1 LTAIP
6 LAAYFRLMTMQQ
18 VRAAMDSGRPF
29 TIMMADGKSYRVP
42 HTDYI
47 MLVTKGSAVV
57 VHNEEVATILPLLT
71 MTGISYEA
79 EPTAR
84 VAEGDA

>member
-1 LTAIP
+1 
-6 LAAYFRLMTMQQ
+6 MTGRRDGLYVFAMTLQQ
-18 VRAAMDSGRPF
+18 VRNAMESGRPF

-42 HTDYI
+42 HRDYI
-47 MLVTKGSAVV
+47 MLVPKGSAVV
-57 VHNEEVATILPLLT
+57 VHDEEVATVLPLLT

-84 VAEGDA
+84 VAEEM

>member
-1 LTAIP
+1 
-6 LAAYFRLMTMQQ
+6 MTMQQ
-18 VRAAMDSGRPF
+18 VREATGSGRPF
-29 TIMMADGKSYRVP
+29 TIMMADGKAYRVP

-47 MLVTKGSAVV
+47 MLVPKGSAVV

-71 MTGISYEA
+71 MTGITYEA

-84 VAEGDA
+84 VAEEK

>member
-1 LTAIP
+1 
-6 LAAYFRLMTMQQ
+6 MTMRQ
-18 VRAAMDSGRPF
+18 VREAMGSGRPF

-42 HTDYI
+42 HGDYI
-47 MLVTKGSAVV
+47 MLIPKGSAVV

-71 MTGISYEA
+71 MTGITYEA

-84 VAEGDA
+84 IAEE